1 MNRLTVILALVS
13 FVSLSF
19 TSRVLHGQ
27 SINGQSINGQSINGQ
42 SITHSMPA
50 LPTVIVVRPSAW
62 HSKLEDWSIYRSVDY
77 RLQFIDS
84 TANPYLLRNAVLDA
98 VNKAGSP
105 VEAIVLCGDVA
116 EPPLNLKDTNPTRP
130 ITPTFSLDTSIKLG
144 QLQTPTLVTDA
155 LYGDID
161 DDGCPDIPV
170 GRLPAKNAEE
180 LRRMLG
186 RSIMYE
192 RSTDVGVWRDQVH
205 VTAGVGG
212 FGMLADATI
221 ESVARRYL
229 TEGIPDRFQLQMTY
243 ASLTSPYCPDPTKLK
258 DTFLSRVNRGGM
270 FWVYIGHGWI
280 DCLDRFTYGKTEELI
295 CSADDAMR
303 FSSPNGPPIA
313 VLLACYTGAFDA
325 KVDCFAE
332 RLLQQS
338 DGPIAVIAGSRVTMP
353 YGLSQLAGEMLESC
367 FVERTATLGKIVGD
381 AKKATWLDAA
391 DASVSRYNSEPS
403 TIKLK
408 SKYQTA
414 IEQMAKSLSP
424 PDHSL
429 VAERREHV
437 RLMNLLGD
445 PLLKIRHPHAI
456 DLRSAETADAGSNIS
471 VSFVAPWTG
480 KARIELYLNRDR
492 LPTDLVSI
500 GNYTGTIEQHS
511 QMQTNYENANQLQL
525 WAHELD
531 VNKGDCAFEVPI
543 TSEMRGK
550 YVLRVRMQS
559 ASDWA
564 VGSKR
569 ITVRRVKDLR

>member
-1 MNRLTVILALVS
+1 
-13 FVSLSF
+13 
-19 TSRVLHGQ
+19 
-27 SINGQSINGQSINGQ
+27 
-42 SITHSMPA
+42 
-50 LPTVIVVRPSAW
+50 
-62 HSKLEDWSIYRSVDY
+62 LEDWSIYRSVDY

-84 TANPYLLRNAVLDA
+84 TANPYLLRDAVLDA

-105 VEAIVLCGDVA
+105 VDAIVLCGDVA
-116 EPPLNLKDTNPTRP
+116 EPPVNLKDTNPTRP

-155 LYGDID
+155 LFGDID

-270 FWVYIGHGWI
+270 FWVYIGPGWI

-332 RLLQQS
+332 RLLQQP

-353 YGLSQLAGEMLESC
+353 YG
-367 FVERTATLGKIVGD
+367 
-381 AKKATWLDAA
+381 
-391 DASVSRYNSEPS
+391 
-403 TIKLK
+403 
-408 SKYQTA
+408 
-414 IEQMAKSLSP
+414 
-424 PDHSL
+424 DHSL

-456 DLRSAETADAGSNIS
+456 DLRSADTADAGSNIS
-471 VSFVAPWTG
+471 ASFVAPWTG

-525 WAHELD
+525 WAHDLD

>member
-1 MNRLTVILALVS
+1 MNRLAVVLALANS
-13 FVSLSF
+13 VSLSF
-19 TSRVLHGQ
+19 TSRVTSGQ
-27 SINGQSINGQSINGQ
+27 SIAQ
-42 SITHSMPA
+42 SMPA
-50 LPTVIVVRPSAW
+50 LPTVIVVRPSDW
-62 HSKLEDWSIYRSVDY
+62 HGKLEEWNSYRSVDY
-77 RLQFIDS
+77 QLQFIDS

-116 EPPLNLKDTNPTRP
+116 EPPANLKGANPTRP
-130 ITPTFSLDTSIKLG
+130 ITPTFSLDTNVKLG

-186 RSIMYE
+186 RSIAYE
-192 RSTDVGVWRDQVH
+192 RSTDVGLWRDQVH

-212 FGMLADATI
+212 FGMLADAAI

-258 DTFLSRVNRGGM
+258 DAFLSRVNRGGM

-295 CSADDAMR
+295 CSAEDAKR

-332 RLLQQS
+332 RLLQQP

-367 FVERTATLGKIVGD
+367 FIERTDTLGKIVGD
-381 AKKATWLDAA
+381 AKKATWLDAT
-391 DASVSRYNSEPS
+391 DASQVRSNSESS
-403 TIKLK
+403 TAKLK
-408 SKYQTA
+408 SKYQSA

-429 VAERREHV
+429 VGERREHV

-456 DLRSAETADAGSNIS
+456 DLKSAETVDAGSTIS
-471 VSFVAPWTG
+471 ASFVAPWSG

-500 GNYTGTIEQHS
+500 GNYTGTIEQHT
-511 QMQTNYENANQLQL
+511 QMQSNYENANQLQL
-525 WAHELD
+525 WSQELD
-531 VNKGDCAFEVPI
+531 VNQGKCAFEVPI
-543 TSEMRGK
+543 TGEMRGK

-559 ASDWA
+559 ANDWA
-564 VGSKR
+564 IGAKR

>member
-1 MNRLTVILALVS
+1 MNRLTIILALVS
-13 FVSLSF
+13 FVSLPF
-19 TSRVLHGQ
+19 TSRVTWA
-27 SINGQSINGQSINGQ
+27 Q
-42 SITHSMPA
+42 SITPA
-50 LPTVIVVRPSAW
+50 RPHLPAVIVVRPSGW
-62 HSKLEDWSIYRSVDY
+62 HSELEDWSTYRSADY
-77 RLQFIDS
+77 RLLFIDS
-84 TANPYLLRNAVLDA
+84 TANPYLLRTTVLDA

-116 EPPLNLKDTNPTRP
+116 EPPVNPKDSNPTRP
-130 ITPTFSLDTSIKLG
+130 ITPTFSLDTSVKLG

-186 RSIMYE
+186 RSIAYE
-192 RSTDVGVWRDQVH
+192 SSTDVGMWRDQVH

-212 FGMLADATI
+212 FGMLADAAI

-258 DTFLSRVNRGGM
+258 DTFLGRVNRGGM

-295 CSADDAMR
+295 CSAEDAKLFR
-303 FSSPNGPPIA
+303 SPNGPPIA

-325 KVDCFAE
+325 RVDCFAE
-332 RLLQQS
+332 RLLQQP

-381 AKKATWLDAA
+381 AKKAAWFDTAGTVALTNTSDPSAA
-391 DASVSRYNSEPS
+391 
-403 TIKLK
+403 KLK

-445 PLLKIRHPHAI
+445 PLLKIRHPHMI
-456 DLRSAETADAGSNIS
+456 ELQSAETVDAGTTLSAT
-471 VSFVAPWTG
+471 FVAPWTG

-511 QMQTNYENANQLQL
+511 QMQSNYENANQLQL

-531 VNKGDCAFEVPI
+531 VHQGDCSFEVPM

-559 ASDWA
+559 ANDWA
-564 VGSKR
+564 IGSKR
-569 ITVRRVKDLR
+569 ITVRRAKDLR